1 MSTIPI
7 IKSGDSGAPAAQAHM
22 RFDDNT
28 LLAMLFGEHDR
39 NIAQIEHSLGVMI
52 ASRGNEL
59 EISGPSE
66 PVDLAQ
72 AVLAELYDK
81 LKRGQTIDSGEV
93 EAAIR
98 MAGTRGKGRG
108 EDGSTASPSRV
119 EPIQTRKRPVAA
131 RSPRQADYIEA
142 LRRHELVFGLGPAGT
157 GKTYLA
163 VAVAV
168 SMFLSGQV
176 DRIILSRPAVEA
188 GERLGFL
195 PGDIKDK
202 VDPYLRPLYD
212 ALNDMMPTDAVLKRL
227 ESGDIEIAPLAF
239 MRGRTLANAIVILD
253 EAQNTTPVQMKMFL
267 TRLGEYS
274 RMVVTG
280 DLSQID
286 LPVGAR
292 SGLAEAVA
300 ILDGMKG
307 ASFIRFTNED
317 VVRNPLVTRIVRAY
331 EKREKEANA
340 ARTGTPQVKNGDT

>member
-1 MSTIPI
+1 MSHSPVMDT
-7 IKSGDSGAPAAQAHM
+7 GDSAQPSAQTHM
-22 RFDDNT
+22 RFDDNA

-39 NIAQIEHSLGVMI
+39 NIAQIEHALGVMI
-52 ASRGNEL
+52 GSRGNEL

-66 PVDLAQ
+66 PVQLAKQVLNELYAKLKQGQ
-72 AVLAELYDK
+72 AVDSSE
-81 LKRGQTIDSGEV
+81 IDG
-93 EAAIR
+93 AIR
-98 MAGTRGKGRG
+98 MAGARIPGG
-108 EDGSTASPSRV
+108 ETSGDEAPRAAA
-119 EPIQTRKRPVAA
+119 EPIQTRKRPVAP
-131 RSPRQADYIEA
+131 RSPRQAEYIDA
-142 LRRHELVFGLGPAGT
+142 MRNHELVFGLGPAGT

-168 SMFLSGQV
+168 SMYLTGQV

-195 PGDIKDK
+195 PGDIKEK

-239 MRGRTLANAIVILD
+239 MRGRTLANAVVILD

-286 LPVGAR
+286 LPLGSR
-292 SGLAEAVA
+292 SGLAEAVET
-300 ILDGMKG
+300 LENMKG
-307 ASFIRFTNED
+307 AAFIRFTNED

-331 EKREKEANA
+331 EKREKKTRA
-340 ARTGTPQVKNGDT
+340 AAGDGERT

>member
-1 MSTIPI
+1 MSQSPATDTADPERPI
-7 IKSGDSGAPAAQAHM
+7 VQTHM
-22 RFDDNT
+22 RFDENA

-39 NIAQIEHSLGVMI
+39 NIAQIEHTLGIMI
-52 ASRGNEL
+52 SSRGNEL

-66 PVDLAQ
+66 PVR
-72 AVLAELYDK
+72 LAETVLNELYGL
-81 LKRGQTIDSGEV
+81 LKQGHSLDSSEIDG
-93 EAAIR
+93 AIR
-98 MAGTRGKGRG
+98 MATVRTPGGKI
-108 EDGSTASPSRV
+108 DNDTMPCAADK
-119 EPIQTRKRPVAA
+119 PIQTRKRPVTP
-131 RSPRQADYIEA
+131 RSLRQADYIDA
-142 LRRHELVFGLGPAGT
+142 LRSHELVFGLGPAGT

-168 SMFLSGQV
+168 SMYLTGQV

-195 PGDIKDK
+195 PGDIKEK

-227 ESGDIEIAPLAF
+227 ESGEIEIAPLAF
-239 MRGRTLANAIVILD
+239 MRGRTLSNAIVILD
-253 EAQNTTPVQMKMFL
+253 EAQNTTPVQIKMFL

-286 LPVGAR
+286 LPPRSR
-292 SGLAEAVA
+292 SGLAEAVET
-300 ILDGMKG
+300 LEGMKG
-307 ASFIRFTNED
+307 AAFIRFTNDD

-331 EKREKEANA
+331 EKREKRARA
-340 ARTGTPQVKNGDT
+340 AASVGDQT

>member
-1 MSTIPI
+1 MNNDDPGKMS
-7 IKSGDSGAPAAQAHM
+7 AQTHM
-22 RFDDNT
+22 RFDDNA
-28 LLAMLFGEHDR
+28 LLAILFGEHDR
-39 NIAQIEHSLGVMI
+39 NIAQIEHALGVMI

-66 PVDLAQ
+66 PVQLAKTVLNELYGKLTQGQ
-72 AVLAELYDK
+72 AVDTSE
-81 LKRGQTIDSGEV
+81 IDD
-93 EAAIR
+93 AIR
-98 MAGTRGKGRG
+98 MASVRTPAG
-108 EDGSTASPSRV
+108 ETGNDSAPRDTA
-119 EPIQTRKRPVAA
+119 EPIQTRKRRVAP
-131 RSPRQADYIEA
+131 RSPHQADYIDA
-142 LRRHELVFGLGPAGT
+142 LRNHELVFSLGPAGT

-168 SMFLSGQV
+168 SMYLTGQV

-195 PGDIKDK
+195 PGDIKEK

-212 ALNDMMPTDAVLKRL
+212 ALNDMMQTDAVLKRL
-227 ESGDIEIAPLAF
+227 ETGEIEIAPLAF
-239 MRGRTLANAIVILD
+239 MRGRTLSNAIVILD

-286 LPVGAR
+286 LPPGSR
-292 SGLAEAVA
+292 SGLAEAVDT
-300 ILDGMKG
+300 LENMKG
-307 ASFIRFTNED
+307 AAFIRFTNED

-331 EKREKEANA
+331 EKRERKALA
-340 ARTGTPQVKNGDT
+340 TTGGENQA

>member
-1 MSTIPI
+1 MD
-7 IKSGDSGAPAAQAHM
+7 SGESGESGAPSAQTRL

-39 NIAQIEHSLGVMI
+39 HIAQIEHALGVMI
-52 ASRGNEL
+52 GSRGNEL

-66 PVDLAQ
+66 AVGVAQ
-72 AVLAELYDK
+72 AVLNELYDK
-81 LKRGQTIDSGEV
+81 LEQGQAVSGSEV
-93 EAAIR
+93 DGAIR
-98 MAGTRGKGRG
+98 MAGARGPGK
-108 EDGSTASPSRV
+108 DGDAAPRAAI
-119 EPIQTRKRPVAA
+119 EPIQTRKQPVAP
-131 RSPRQADYIEA
+131 RSPRQAAYIDA
-142 LRRHELVFGLGPAGT
+142 MRNHELVFGLGPAGT
-157 GKTYLA
+157 GKTYIA

-168 SMFLSGQV
+168 SMYLSGQV

-195 PGDIKDK
+195 PCDIKEK
-202 VDPYLRPLYD
+202 IDPYLRPLYD
-212 ALNDMMPTDAVLKRL
+212 ALNDMMPTDAVLKRI
-227 ESGDIEIAPLAF
+227 ESGEIEIAPLAF
-239 MRGRTLANAIVILD
+239 MRGRTLSNAIVILD

-286 LPVGAR
+286 LPIGAR
-292 SGLAEAVA
+292 SGLAEAVDT
-300 ILDGMKG
+300 LENMKG
-307 ASFIRFTNED
+307 AAFIRFTNDD

-340 ARTGTPQVKNGDT
+340 ARGGEERG

>member
-1 MSTIPI
+1 LSQNPAT
-7 IKSGDSGAPAAQAHM
+7 KSGAQGAQAHM
-22 RFDDNT
+22 RFDDNG

-39 NIAQIEHSLGVMI
+39 HIAQLEQGLSVLV

-59 EISGPSE
+59 EISGPSDT
-66 PVDLAQ
+66 VDVAKT
-72 AVLAELYDK
+72 VLTELYDR
-81 LKRGQTIDSGEV
+81 LKRGQTVDPSEV
-93 EAAIR
+93 DAAIR
-98 MAGTRGKGRG
+98 MASARDQ
-108 EDGSTASPSRV
+108 DGNSAPAIRV
-119 EPIQTRKRPVAA
+119 DPIQTRKSPVAP
-131 RSPRQADYIEA
+131 RSPRQAAYIEA
-142 LRRHELVFGLGPAGT
+142 MREHELVFGLGPAGT

-202 VDPYLRPLYD
+202 IDPYLRPFYD
-212 ALNDMMPTDAVLKRL
+212 ALNDMMPTDTVLKRL
-227 ESGDIEIAPLAF
+227 ESGEIEIAPLAF

-286 LPVGAR
+286 LPIGAR

-300 ILDGMKG
+300 TLEGMKG
-307 ASFIRFTNED
+307 ASFIRFTNDD

-331 EKREKEANA
+331 EKREKETA
-340 ARTGTPQVKNGDT
+340 AAIAAKRESGNK

>member
-1 MSTIPI
+1 MES
-7 IKSGDSGAPAAQAHM
+7 DGASAQTHM
-22 RFDDNT
+22 RFDDNA

-39 NIAQIEHSLGVMI
+39 HIAQIEHALGVMI
-52 ASRGNEL
+52 GSRGNEL

-66 PVDLAQ
+66 PVSVAK
-72 AVLAELYDK
+72 AVLSELYDK
-81 LKRGQTIDSGEV
+81 LKQGQALGSSAVDG
-93 EAAIR
+93 AIR
-98 MAGTRGKGRG
+98 MAGARGPGSGG
-108 EDGSTASPSRV
+108 EAASPARI
-119 EPIQTRKRPVAA
+119 EPIQTRKNPV
-131 RSPRQADYIEA
+131 SPRSLRQAAYIDA
-142 LRRHELVFGLGPAGT
+142 MRTHELVFGLGPAGT
-157 GKTYLA
+157 GKTYIA

-168 SMFLSGQV
+168 SMYLSGQV

-195 PGDIKDK
+195 PGDIKEK

-212 ALNDMMPTDAVLKRL
+212 ALNDMMPTDAVLKRI

-286 LPVGAR
+286 LPISAR
-292 SGLAEAVA
+292 SGLAEAVDT
-300 ILDGMKG
+300 LENVQG
-307 ASFIRFTNED
+307 AAFIRFSNDD

-331 EKREKEANA
+331 EKREKEANT
-340 ARTGTPQVKNGDT
+340 ARGGEGRN